1 MTDSDS
7 TAARGPGIRTGE
19 PLAEVTG
26 LSVTFGNPHAPV
38 PALREVSMRIDRGEA
53 IAVVGESG
61 SGKTTLLRSI
71 AALVPRPFIRSGA
84 VRFGNRDL
92 LTLRERELAT
102 IRGREIGMVF
112 QDPVNCFNPAFTI
125 GYQLRRVF
133 RLHRPEPAG
142 GTDAEIGRA
151 LDRVGVDAA
160 GRLARY
166 PFEFSQGQLQRLMIA
181 AACFAGRPT
190 LLLADE
196 PTTSLDV
203 TTEAQ
208 ILGMLRELRRDL
220 GMALVLVTHNL
231 ALAAQLCDRV
241 LVMYAGRI
249 VEEARVADLFARPAH
264 PYTRQLLRSLPVLP
278 RQPGRLYSMPG
289 DPASAADARRGCP
302 FAPRCEALLGA
313 VCADTEPG
321 LLPTGVNGQLAACHR
336 YDTAQA
342 PTENLAG
349 KAPA

>member
-1 MTDSDS
+1 VTDSDG
-7 TAARGPGIRTGE
+7 TAACGPDIRAGE

-26 LSVTFGNPHAPV
+26 LSVAFGNRHAPV
-38 PALREVSMRIDRGEA
+38 PALREISMRIGRGEA
-53 IAVVGESG
+53 IGVVGESG

-125 GYQLRRVF
+125 GYQLRRAF
-133 RLHRPEPAG
+133 RLHRQGPGG
-142 GTDAEIGRA
+142 GTNAEIGRA
-151 LDRVGVDAA
+151 LDRVGVDA

-181 AACFAGRPT
+181 AACFAGRPA

-278 RQPGRLYSMPG
+278 RRRGRLYSMPG
-289 DPASAADARRGCP
+289 DPASAANARRGCP

-336 YDTAQA
+336 YDIAQA
-342 PTENLAG
+342 ATENLAG
-349 KAPA
+349 QAPA